1 VKNVD
6 AGSIDTSVEGFEHGL
21 DLDRVVLFSDA
32 VFAIAMTLL
41 ALSLH
46 LRAGTTEAGVAH
58 ALRSSIPSILVYFL
72 SFAVIGRYWF
82 THHRYFRLIRRVDS
96 KLLVLNL
103 AMLSLV
109 AFLPFPTQVLG
120 EYGHSRAAV
129 IFYAASVA
137 LLGALAT
144 ALWAYASYAH
154 QLIRADTTDLYV
166 RYWLWRGATV
176 AVVFALSIPVALINA
191 RAAEWFWL
199 LLLLASFTL
208 ARVYGRRSRR
218 LESVAR
224 SGRTPIGLSS
234 PH

>member
-1 VKNVD
+1 VSESAITRERALVASEVKNVN
-6 AGSIDTSVEGFEHGL
+6 AGLSERPVEGFEHDL

-32 VFAIAMTLL
+32 VFAIAMTVL

-46 LRAGTTEAGVAH
+46 LRAGTTESGVAH
-58 ALRSSIPSILVYFL
+58 ALRASIPSILVYFL
-72 SFAVIGRYWF
+72 SFAVIGRYWL
-82 THHRYFRLIRRVDS
+82 THHRYFRLIRRVDA

-103 AMLSLV
+103 AMLSMV

-144 ALWAYASYAH
+144 GLWAYASYAH
-154 QLIRADTTDLYV
+154 RLIRADTPDLYV

-176 AVVFALSIPVALINA
+176 PVVFALSIPVALISPHA
-191 RAAEWFWL
+191 GEVFWL
-199 LLLLASFTL
+199 LLLFASFAL
-208 ARVYGRRSRR
+208 ARVYGRRS
-218 LESVAR
+218 VA
-224 SGRTPIGLSS
+224 
-234 PH
+234 